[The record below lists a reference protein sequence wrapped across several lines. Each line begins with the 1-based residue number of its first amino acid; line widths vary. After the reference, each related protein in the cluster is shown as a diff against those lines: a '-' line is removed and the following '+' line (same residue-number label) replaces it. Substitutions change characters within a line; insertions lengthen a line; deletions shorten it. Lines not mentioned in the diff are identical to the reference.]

1 MPVSLKE
8 VENVAALARL
18 SFTDE
23 EKERLMA
30 VMNSILDY
38 FDKLSE
44 LDTSAV
50 EPLTHILPIQNVMR
64 DDTVKESFDQKTAL
78 ANAPKSARGHFLIP
92 RVIE

>member
-1 MPVSLKE
+1 MSVSIKE

-18 SFTDE
+18 SFTDD
-23 EKERLMA
+23 EKQRLMT

-44 LDTSAV
+44 LDTTDV

-64 DDTVKESFDQKTAL
+64 DDVVRESFDQETAL
-78 ANAPKSARGHFLIP
+78 ANAPKSARGHFVIP

>member
-1 MPVSLKE
+1 MAVTIRE

-23 EKERLMA
+23 EKQRLVT
-30 VMNSILDY
+30 VMNSILGY

-44 LDTSAV
+44 LDTTDV
-50 EPLTHILPIQNVMR
+50 EPLTHILPISNVMR
-64 DDTVKESFDQKTAL
+64 EDEVKESFDQETAL
-78 ANAPKSARGHFLIP
+78 ANAPKSARGHFVIP